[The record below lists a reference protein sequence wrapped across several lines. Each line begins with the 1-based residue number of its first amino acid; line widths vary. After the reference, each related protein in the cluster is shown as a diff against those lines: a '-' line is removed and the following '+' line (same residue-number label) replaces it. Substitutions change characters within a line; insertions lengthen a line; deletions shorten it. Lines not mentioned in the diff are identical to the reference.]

1 MSVLKNYS
9 VQNNN
14 GYIFSL
20 TAGKLPVHAET
31 MRRSLFNALKNM
43 KIDDNERRER
53 NICFHSWRHYLNTT
67 MRSNNILD
75 GKLRAMV
82 GHSSSKM
89 TEHYTHFSTDDFSDI
104 QEVQKKIINFTNVG

>member
-1 MSVLKNYS
+1 MIELKKLAE
-9 VQNNN
+9 QNKN

-20 TAGKLPVHAET
+20 KGGKLPVNADT
-31 MRRSLFNALKNM
+31 MRKDFFKALSNIGIKE
-43 KIDDNERRER
+43 KQRRER

-67 MRSNNILD
+67 MRSNNIMD

-89 TEHYTHFSTDDFSDI
+89 TECIFRSKMDTCSGVNRTPIPFHFG
-104 QEVQKKIINFTNVG
+104 Q